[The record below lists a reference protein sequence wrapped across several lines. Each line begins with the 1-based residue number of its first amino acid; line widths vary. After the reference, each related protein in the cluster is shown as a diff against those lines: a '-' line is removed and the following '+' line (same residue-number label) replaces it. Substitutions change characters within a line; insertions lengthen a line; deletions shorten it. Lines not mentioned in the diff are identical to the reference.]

1 MSLKERWADIQA
13 TRSNLELLYNISRE
27 LASALDLRT
36 VLLRVVSLAMKH
48 VGAISGS
55 MIVLDERGQ
64 PIEAA
69 IIVGERIV
77 ASATQQLRATLE
89 RGLAGWVLRHR
100 QAALIPDTS
109 QDERWLRRPDDAPDK
124 TGPKSALCSPILVR
138 EQLVGILTLVH
149 STPNSFNAD
158 HLELAQAISD
168 QAGIAV
174 LNARLYAESQLKA
187 RVMTALA
194 ESAAAITASQ
204 KLDEV
209 LNHILNQTMN
219 ALQVEV
225 VSLAL
230 IDLQTRELVF
240 QAASGREAESLVG
253 TRRKPGK
260 GVAGWVAK
268 NGQGALVPDVQ
279 EDARFDP
286 QVDQI
291 PGFET
296 RSIICAPIQFQGEVL
311 GVIEALNPESG
322 SLEEDALLVLSGIGS
337 LAGTA
342 IRRAQLYENLE
353 ATQLRYRE
361 LFESSIDPILITNW
375 KGQILEAN
383 RQAAEITGSDLAALL
398 TKDVAG
404 LGIVNETEVGPAFQR
419 LGGGQTLSYE
429 TILVTTGGREIPIQ
443 LYEREVFIDGVSHLQ
458 WILRD
463 ISERKH
469 LDTLRNDLIS
479 MIYHDLRSPLANV
492 ISSLDVL
499 DTLFPAE
506 GYRTQQTLLGIAKHS
521 TERIQRL
528 VSSLLDIRRLESGQP
543 IVNRQSTS
551 VHTLVKNTIENV
563 LPTVNGKNQ
572 EIKTLIPDLLPEVWI
587 DEDMIRRV
595 IINLL
600 ENAVKYTPAASKIY
614 LGAAKEKKK
623 ILMWVQDTGPGI
635 APGERE
641 RIFDKFTRLHGS
653 GGPKGYGLGLAFCK
667 LAIEAHG
674 GQIWVE
680 DGPVSG
686 ACFKFTLPA
695 WEDKPDQ

>member
-1 MSLKERWADIQA
+1 MSLMESWAEIQA
-13 TRSNLELLYNISRE
+13 ARSYLELLYNISRE
-27 LASALDLRT
+27 LAAALDLRT

-89 RGLAGWVLRHR
+89 RGLAGWVLRHQ
-100 QAALIPDTS
+100 QAVLIPDTS

-124 TGPKSALCSPILVR
+124 TGPKSAVCSPILAR
-138 EQLVGILTLVH
+138 DQLVGILTLVH
-149 STPNSFNAD
+149 PTPNSFNAS
-158 HLELAQAISD
+158 HLELAQAIAD

-174 LNARLYAESQLKA
+174 LNARLYAESQRKA
-187 RVMTALA
+187 RVMTAMA
-194 ESAAAITASQ
+194 ESAVAITASP
-204 KLDEV
+204 KLNEV
-209 LNHILNQTMN
+209 LDHILSQTIT

-230 IDLQTRELVF
+230 IDPQTHELVL
-240 QAASGREAESLVG
+240 QAASGLEADRLIG

-268 NGQGALVPDVQ
+268 NGKGALVPDVQ
-279 EDARFDP
+279 SDPRFDP
-286 QVDQI
+286 RVDQF

-296 RSIICAPIQFQGEVL
+296 RSIICAPIQFEGEVL
-311 GVIEALNPESG
+311 GVIEALNPESE

-383 RQAAEITGSDLAALL
+383 RQAMEVTGSDLADLL
-398 TKDVAG
+398 TKDVEG
-404 LGIVNETEVGPAFQR
+404 LGIVDEAEVGRAFQ
-419 LGGGQTLSYE
+419 LLAGGQTISYE
-429 TILVTTGGREIPIQ
+429 TKLLTPGGREIPLQ
-443 LYEREVFIDGVSHLQ
+443 LYGREVFVDGISHLQ

-463 ISERKH
+463 ISERKN
-469 LDTLRNDLIS
+469 LDNLRNDLIS

-499 DTLFPAE
+499 DTLLPEE
-506 GYRTQQTLLGIAKHS
+506 GRTQRTLLEIATHS

-543 IVNRQSTS
+543 IVNRQPTS
-551 VHTLVKNTIENV
+551 IHTLAKNAIENV
-563 LPTVNGKNQ
+563 LPSINGKNQ
-572 EIKTLIPDLLPEVWI
+572 EVKLLLPDLLPEAWI

-595 IINLL
+595 VTNLL
-600 ENAVKYTPAASKIY
+600 ENAMKYTPAGSKIY
-614 LGAAKEKKK
+614 LGASKRKKDV
-623 ILMWVQDTGPGI
+623 LMWVQDSGPGI

-653 GGPKGYGLGLAFCK
+653 GGPKGFGLGLAFCK

-686 ACFKFTLPA
+686 ACFKFTLPVQ
-695 WEDKPDQ
+695 EEQPD